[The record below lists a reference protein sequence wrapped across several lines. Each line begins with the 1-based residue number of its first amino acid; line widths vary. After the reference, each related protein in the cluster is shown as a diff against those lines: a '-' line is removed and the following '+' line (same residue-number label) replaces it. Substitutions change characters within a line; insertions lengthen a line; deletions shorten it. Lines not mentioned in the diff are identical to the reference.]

1 MPTYT
6 HSNASF
12 TTSAA
17 ALLVSN
23 GMLASILSIFVLSIY
38 YYPRAALLYVWL
50 PYYTIGFVSKW
61 STRDGLQW
69 HWFALNFPVFA
80 ILRAH
85 IGLTLEVSKN
95 FSQEEKKKDAKFI
108 FAIFPHGVGS
118 DFRVLLQG
126 MLPSLAPNIHA
137 KIRSL
142 AASVLFVLPIIRE
155 ITLFTGCID
164 ASRSVANRALKN
176 GRSLIILPGGEAE
189 QLMTKRGVE
198 KIYLKSRKGFIKL
211 AMRHGVP
218 VVPCYVF
225 GSNDLFHTSEILAG
239 PRQWL
244 VKNLGVCIPMT
255 WGYLGTLC
263 PLPVKNTICFG
274 DPVEYKCKVDGEPT
288 DEELNAA
295 HADFCEKIK
304 ALFDSKKKI
313 YGCEDREL
321 IIV

>member
-1 MPTYT
+1 MVTYT
-6 HSNASF
+6 HSGATA

-17 ALLVSN
+17 ALVVAN
-23 GMLASILSIFVLSIY
+23 TILATIVTVFVGSIY
-38 YYPRAALLYVWL
+38 FYPRQALLYVWG
-50 PYYTIGFVSKW
+50 PYYAIGFLSKW

-69 HWFALNFPVFA
+69 HWFALNFPMFA

-85 IGLTLEVSKN
+85 IRLTLEVSNEFKV
-95 FSQEEKKKDAKFI
+95 SEKKEGAKFI

-142 AASVLFVLPIIRE
+142 AASVLFLIPLVRE

-189 QLMTKRGVE
+189 QLLTKRGVE

-225 GSNDLFHTSEILAG
+225 GSNDLFHTSDFMQG

-255 WGYLGTLC
+255 WGYWGTLC
-263 PLPVKNTICFG
+263 PLPVKNTIVFG
-274 DPVEYKCKVDGEPT
+274 APVDYPCEVKGEPT
-288 DEELNAA
+288 DEELNKA
-295 HADFCEKIK
+295 HSDFCDKIK
-304 ALFDSKKKI
+304 NLFDVKKGG
-313 YGCEDREL
+313 YRMGDREL